1 MICKKVHEVLAAGV
15 YTDYAQAH
23 SVVAQ
28 YYRDTHS
35 VERFDQYLTKNH
47 FLTDINNEGEE
58 RNATYKANL
67 ERLNK
72 FVMVRFE
79 NDTTVVPPTT
89 AWFSSFP
96 EPAEEPEGQ
105 RRMGHGCHKKPVPLR
120 KSRIYTEDRIG
131 LRALDRRGAL
141 VFESCRGGHMATDYA
156 CLKRTLEPY
165 LGPARHAC
173 WHGRLASQ
181 MFRPEALRANV
192 LRPELIVPAVLIA
205 VALIGLQRVLR
216 RSRSQGV
223 ALPTHTHEALSTAQE
238 PASAPAA
245 AK

>member
-1 MICKKVHEVLAAGV
+1 MICKKVHEVLSAGV
-15 YTDYAQAH
+15 YTEYAQLH

-35 VERFDQYLTKNH
+35 LERFDQYLTKNH

-96 EPAEEPEGQ
+96 EPGQEPEG
-105 RRMGHGCHKKPVPLR
+105 RRHGCHKKPVPLR

-141 VFESCRGGHMATDYA
+141 VFESCSGAHMATDYA
-156 CLKRTLEPY
+156 CFKRTLGPY
-165 LGPARHAC
+165 LGAPRHPC
-173 WHGRLASQ
+173 SHGRLISH
-181 MFRPEALRANV
+181 MFRPETLRVNV
-192 LRPELIVPAVLIA
+192 FRPELIVPAVLIA
-205 VALIGLQRVLR
+205 LALIGLQRVLR
-216 RSRSQGV
+216 RSRTQGV
-223 ALPTHTHEALSTAQE
+223 ALPSHTHEALSTAQE